1 MSDTLTQ
8 ESTEL
13 LLVSSLLEAEVAV
26 SQERLP
32 QLHQEF
38 LGQDHKG
45 LHVLLLTGC

>member
-1 MSDTLTQ
+1 MSDAVTQ

-13 LLVSSLLEAEVAV
+13 LLVSGILEAEVAV

-38 LGQDHKG
+38 LGQDHRG
-45 LHVLLLTGC
+45 LRVLLLTGC